1 MSRTPLILFLLI
13 IITGCTASES
23 KKTLV
28 VVLSVDYEDLSLSK
42 GGENLEEI
50 LAMLDRRNI
59 HSTFFILGATAERYP
74 ENVKR
79 IYEKGHSLG
88 LHTYYHNFPIFS
100 SKDAALIGEIYNRS
114 AEVEWE
120 LSFKSPDAFKAD
132 IEASRRAVQLA
143 LGREAEIKMFRAPS
157 LVVNWANNEV
167 YYDALL
173 EEGIKL
179 DSSTYQD
186 FTNPRAYYIERG
198 VVVVPIVA
206 FESRLDNH
214 RKSLSLAN
222 KSARAKVPFHLAL
235 HPQNLGPQ
243 ELAEL
248 EDFLD
253 VIEAGHEV
261 TYLPI
266 EDVQSYYSAM

>member
-1 MSRTPLILFLLI
+1 MIR
-13 IITGCTASES
+13 
-23 KKTLV
+23 V
-28 VVLSVDYEDLSLSK
+28 
-42 GGENLEEI
+42 
-50 LAMLDRRNI
+50 
-59 HSTFFILGATAERYP
+59 
-74 ENVKR
+74 
-79 IYEKGHSLG
+79 
-88 LHTYYHNFPIFS
+88 
-100 SKDAALIGEIYNRS
+100 
-114 AEVEWE
+114 
-120 LSFKSPDAFKAD
+120 
-132 IEASRRAVQLA
+132 
-143 LGREAEIKMFRAPS
+143 PS
-157 LVVNWANNEV
+157 IVVNWTNKEV

-186 FTNPRAYYIERG
+186 FTNPRAYYIEKG
-198 VVVVPIVA
+198 VAVVPIVA
-206 FESRLDNH
+206 FESRFDNH